1 MRPAKSTLVHLLK
14 VLIAIMNYR
23 WSKNPAL
30 LIDPLDKA
38 MAALTTAICVGSA
51 LWYGKGGDGATGG
64 TLAALGG
71 LQTYAAFF
79 AQK

>member
-1 MRPAKSTLVHLLK
+1 
-14 VLIAIMNYR
+14 MNYR
-23 WSKNPAL
+23 WSKSPAL
-30 LIDPLDKA
+30 LLDPLDKA

-51 LWYGKGGDGATGG
+51 LWYGTEGDTATGG
-64 TLAALGG
+64 ILAGLGG